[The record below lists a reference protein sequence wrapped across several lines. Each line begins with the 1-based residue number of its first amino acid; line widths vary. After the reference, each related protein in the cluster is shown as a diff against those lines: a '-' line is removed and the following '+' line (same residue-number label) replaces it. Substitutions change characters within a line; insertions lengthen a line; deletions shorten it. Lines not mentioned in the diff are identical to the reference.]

1 MDRLGSLFWSGMTAL
16 ALLGMLASIA
26 GPTALAGP
34 IVRITEPS
42 HGQVVQSQIL
52 INVAFRTDSNQP
64 ITRLELLIDEGVVRQ
79 YVLAT
84 PRLEGSQSFSWDF
97 TTQAGST
104 HNISARAIDAAGEVG
119 SATISVTVTGA
130 TTVGSGGQ
138 DRVPPVINIYYP
150 AQGAELSGEVEVKAE
165 ASDNVGVRY
174 VFFYIDGKLH
184 KMIMNAPPFVDLW
197 DTARVPDGPHVLQ
210 ARAMDESENA
220 GTSAEVTV
228 FVRNHDMT
236 TAPGETLQPYGSTQT
251 PPPVGTQPTVT
262 RSQFAD
268 VQDEQPTL
276 MAVATDDDAHAAPVG
291 YVPAIGDDRA
301 AARTSQPRLLAA
313 AEFSPR
319 LTAPQRL
326 PEEGLRGVSTLPEG
340 VGADQP
346 FGPQLAAI
354 EATQRTTMPRTDIE
368 RLPSTAAGVILEP
381 GWVVVE
387 PCLQVSPAPERLA
400 ARTTTPIRSLAP
412 SEALAVDTSS
422 ADTIVTPSTAEGE
435 LGTVVGLIEPGPRTT
450 VPARALGD
458 FPALSFGAIDD
469 AAGTTRIAVLPERA
483 ARAAIPADGR
493 VTRPG
498 EPAIAPVASMSFEDV
513 AVLFDSETL
522 ELLTQPEAR
531 DGISIAPLREI
542 FEHSDGVLYWYP
554 IEKRVRAVRPGTDI
568 HIQIGDAAV
577 QVNEDARV
585 LQVAPYIKHGRT
597 MVPLQFIADTL
608 NVTVTFNPATGQIC
622 LTSNDF

>member
-26 GPTALAGP
+26 GPPALAGP
-34 IVRITEPS
+34 IVRITEPG
-42 HGQVVQSQIL
+42 HGQPVQGQIL

-130 TTVGSGGQ
+130 TTVGPGGQ

-150 AQGAELSGEVEVKAE
+150 AQGAELSGEVEVKAA
-165 ASDNVGVRY
+165 ASATVGVRY

-197 DTARVPDGPHVLQ
+197 DTTRVPDGPHVLQ

-236 TAPGETLQPYGSTQT
+236 TAPGETLRPHGSMQT
-251 PPPVGTQPTVT
+251 PPAVGTQPTVT

-276 MAVATDDDAHAAPVG
+276 MAVATDDDAHAALVG
-291 YVPAIGDDRA
+291 YVPAIGDDHA

-326 PEEGLRGVSTLPEG
+326 PDEDLHGVSALPEG

-368 RLPSTAAGVILEP
+368 RLPSTAAGAVLEP

-400 ARTTTPIRSLAP
+400 ARTTAPIRSLVP
-412 SEALAVDTSS
+412 SETLAVDTSS
-422 ADTIVTPSTAEGE
+422 VDAIVTRSTAEGE
-435 LGTVVGLIEPGPRTT
+435 LGTVAGLVETGPT
-450 VPARALGD
+450 VSDRALGD

-469 AAGTTRIAVLPERA
+469 AVGTTRIAVLPERA

-498 EPAIAPVASMSFEDV
+498 EPAIAPVASMSFDDV
-513 AVLFDSETL
+513 AVLLDGETL

-554 IEKRVRAVRPGTDI
+554 IEKRVRAVRPGTDL

-577 QVNEDARV
+577 QVNEDTRV